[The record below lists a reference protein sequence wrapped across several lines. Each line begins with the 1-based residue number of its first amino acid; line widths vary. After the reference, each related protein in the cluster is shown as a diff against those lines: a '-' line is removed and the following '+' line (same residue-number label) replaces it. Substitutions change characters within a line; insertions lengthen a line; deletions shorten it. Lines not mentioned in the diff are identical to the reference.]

1 MSELLLDRPLGDLA
15 SAIPGATAVFH
26 RHHLDFCCGGRQSLR
41 AAAAGRGED
50 PAAVA
55 AELAALQ
62 RQPAAGERDWRQAR
76 AGELIDHILLR
87 FHERHRA
94 QLPELIRLAS
104 KVETVHAGS
113 PDCPRGLAGHL
124 EAMQQDLENHM
135 QKEEQILFPLLRHGS
150 VAFVPGPVAMMRDE
164 HDLHGVALQ
173 RMVELSGGLK
183 APEGACTTWRAL
195 IAGLRV
201 LREDLMQHIHLE
213 NNVLFDGLTAEVA
226 SAEPARQSGCCGACG
241 GGRG

>member
-50 PAAVA
+50 PAVVA

-76 AGELIDHILLR
+76 AGELIDHILAR

-104 KVETVHAGS
+104 KVETVHADS

-124 EAMQQDLENHM
+124 EAMQQDLLNHM
-135 QKEEQILFPLLRHGS
+135 LKEEQVLFPLLRNGS
-150 VAFVPGPVAMMRDE
+150 PAFVPGPVAVMRGE
-164 HDLHGVALQ
+164 HDLHGVALA
-173 RMVELSGGLK
+173 RMVELSGGLQ

-195 IAGLRV
+195 IAGLQE

-213 NNVLFDGLTAEVA
+213 NNVLFDGLTTQAA
-226 SAEPARQSGCCGACG
+226 PARQSGCCGSCG
-241 GGRG
+241 GGQG